1 MSDDSENAKYI
12 GGVRFIDYNVG
23 FVSYYVENGPLGY
36 VNDLN
41 NESGKYSRWEDQR
54 GF

>member
-1 MSDDSENAKYI
+1 M
-12 GGVRFIDYNVG
+12 GFIDNNVG
-23 FVSYYVENGPLGY
+23 FVSYYVENGPLD

-41 NESGKYSRWEDQR
+41 NESGKYSRWEDQW